1 MNPHDRQQARPVAIV
16 TGAARRMGRAIA
28 LALADAGH
36 DLLVHY
42 GGSAAEA
49 ADVVREVVA
58 RGRRALAVQ
67 ADLAQAAHTLPA
79 LFQRCRDEL
88 GEPSVLV
95 NNASV
100 FEYDSLDTLSADG
113 LEQHMRINLLAP
125 LIATRELAAGCKATG
140 RQGVA
145 VHLLDQKLFN
155 PNPDFASYTL
165 SKSALHQAVTLG
177 AMAHAPHLRVVGVAP
192 GLTMVSG
199 DQTSAGFERAHQRT
213 PLQRGST
220 PADIAAAV
228 VFAVQ
233 CGSVTGT
240 TLVVDGGQNLAGS
253 PRDVMF
259 LTGDD
264 GRTGAPDATRP

>member
-1 MNPHDRQQARPVAIV
+1 
-16 TGAARRMGRAIA
+16 
-28 LALADAGH
+28 
-36 DLLVHY
+36 
-42 GGSAAEA
+42 
-49 ADVVREVVA
+49 
-58 RGRRALAVQ
+58 
-67 ADLAQAAHTLPA
+67 
-79 LFQRCRDEL
+79 L
-88 GEPSVLV
+88 GVPSVLV

-100 FEYDSLDTLSADG
+100 FEYDSLDTLSADS
-113 LEQHMRINLLAP
+113 LERHMRINLLAP
-125 LIATRELAAGCKATG
+125 LIATRELAAGCKASG

-155 PNPDFASYTL
+155 ANPDFASYTL

-240 TLVVDGGQNLAGS
+240 TLVVDGGQHLAGS

-264 GRTGAPDATRP
+264 GRASAPDATRP